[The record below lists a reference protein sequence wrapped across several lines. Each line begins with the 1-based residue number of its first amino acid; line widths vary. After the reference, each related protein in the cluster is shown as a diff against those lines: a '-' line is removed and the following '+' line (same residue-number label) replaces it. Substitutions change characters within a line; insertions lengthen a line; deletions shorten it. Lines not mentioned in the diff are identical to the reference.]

1 MAALVP
7 ISLLLAFGSVA
18 AEYAYL
24 DSNHDG
30 YVSSGEHEVY
40 ARALFDEMDGQ
51 PGDDRLT
58 VAEIMAHEA
67 TFVSHV
73 FTTSNL
79 LGPAEISTKEKIRRL
94 DANQDGMVSQTEYT
108 AGAAAWCQHRDLDN
122 DGVLT
127 LDEYD
132 AGPPA
137 PAAPAAPAAPPAPD
151 EPPPE
156 E

>member
-1 MAALVP
+1 MTALTLMFVF
-7 ISLLLAFGSVA
+7 ASVA

-67 TFVSHV
+67 TFTSHI
-73 FTTSNL
+73 FTTSNM

-94 DANQDGMVSQTEYT
+94 DANQDGVVSQTEYSV
-108 AGAAAWCQHRDLDN
+108 AAAAWFQHRDLNN

-132 AGPPA
+132 GGPP
-137 PAAPAAPAAPPAPD
+137 PPAPPAPPVA
-151 EPPPE
+151 PPPTE
-156 E
+156 G